1 MQAERRVSGRF
12 VEWLFSTAR
21 GEKVSQA
28 LRGAGLDLEQLE
40 ADYAAE
46 LVPGWLKLLSSSRH
60 PELKSAE
67 ALRQVGFEA
76 VQRKV
81 KSGRSLAEVMTQ
93 LPEKLEALGN
103 FFDVSVRTHG
113 EHRYVAHF
121 DDVNSVPTF
130 FLGMLE
136 GVTSSSTA
144 TQPMQ
149 VIWSPSGLS
158 GARYEV
164 KPTASVLPLPSGEGR
179 GEGTAI

>member
-21 GEKVSQA
+21 GEKVSHA
-28 LRGAGLDLEQLE
+28 LRGAGLDLDQLE
-40 ADYAAE
+40 TDYPAE

-60 PELKSAE
+60 PELRSAE
-67 ALRQVGFEA
+67 ALRLVGFEA
-76 VQRKV
+76 VQRKA
-81 KSGRSLAEVMTQ
+81 KSGRTLEEAMTQ
-93 LPEKLEALGN
+93 LPAKLEALGN

-144 TQPMQ
+144 QHPMQ
-149 VIWSPSGLS
+149 VSWSPEGLS

-164 KPTASVLPLPSGEGR
+164 KPTTSLSLP
-179 GEGTAI
+179 

>member
-21 GEKVSQA
+21 GEKVSHT
-28 LRGAGLDLEQLE
+28 LRGAGLDLERLE
-40 ADYAAE
+40 SDYPAD

-60 PELKSAE
+60 PEMRSAD
-67 ALRQVGFEA
+67 ALRQVGFDA
-76 VQRKV
+76 VQRKA
-81 KSGRSLAEVMTQ
+81 KNGRSLAEAMTQ
-93 LPEKLEALGN
+93 LPEKLEMLGN

-121 DDVNSVPTF
+121 DDVNTMPTF

-144 TQPMQ
+144 QQPLH
-149 VIWSPSGLS
+149 VTWSPEGLS

-164 KPTASVLPLPSGEGR
+164 KPTQR
-179 GEGTAI
+179 